1 MDDHNR
7 ANREDFRKIFDKPP
21 PEPGR
26 TESILRENLKEKAQA
41 LKALLEK
48 ANARSGYEDGFCEFY
63 AQSFK
68 VFSIQ
73 EMTVAIVEMLESLL
87 PGENMNPFFEKVIAA
102 GTGKTFTRDD
112 NKRWVESAG
121 PILTAFLHARFF
133 LEMACE
139 YTDPPHGWILPTG
152 WMALRTLYGIH

>member
-1 MDDHNR
+1 M
-7 ANREDFRKIFDKPP
+7 
-21 PEPGR
+21 
-26 TESILRENLKEKAQA
+26 
-41 LKALLEK
+41 
-48 ANARSGYEDGFCEFY
+48 
-63 AQSFK
+63 
-68 VFSIQ
+68 
-73 EMTVAIVEMLESLL
+73 
-87 PGENMNPFFEKVIAA
+87 
-102 GTGKTFTRDD
+102 GKTFTHDD